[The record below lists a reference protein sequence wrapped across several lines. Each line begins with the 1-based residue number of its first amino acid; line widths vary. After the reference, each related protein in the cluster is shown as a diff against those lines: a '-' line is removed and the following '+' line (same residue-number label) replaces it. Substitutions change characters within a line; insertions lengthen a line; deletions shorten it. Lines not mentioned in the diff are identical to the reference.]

1 MAAGESISPVPD
13 STLTAPPGASTP
25 SGSPPQPIAQASA
38 HSPAEPGSDDATS
51 QEDGRLSW
59 RALNQGSASERL
71 QAGRGLIAQ
80 ARHRQA
86 RLELWQGER
95 CLQAIP
101 LGDERVRIG
110 RDPCCEL
117 RAEAEGVSRVHAF
130 VEKDRPQD
138 RDWVLEDFNSANG
151 LYRRDRRIRA
161 IRLRHGDEVQLG
173 SPLREAPRL
182 RYHHPRSPWEQL
194 LHGVGLA
201 SLIGSGAVIGG
212 LLLLSTISGGSR
224 VDFIGGPVKI
234 VADDGRRIDS
244 REGAATA
251 LPTLE
256 DYPLV
261 LRQALLASEDAH
273 FGWNSGLDIG
283 GTLRSLV
290 RRSGGGSGLTQQVAR
305 MVYPWVKNGNPTSIW
320 PWVRTPETD
329 ANGDPTRWGVLA
341 RKIRELPM
349 SWQLETRFN
358 KNEILKLYLDRAYLG
373 LGAEGFE
380 QGAQLYF
387 RKSARQLN
395 ASEAAYLVGL
405 LPSPNGYN
413 ICAPTPGELRA
424 ERLAREQKTG
434 KPQTPLPDEQV
445 WTPKLRRDL
454 VLRRMLEEGYLSRE
468 QYRDAVRSPLI
479 FDAAACQQSRWV
491 SYPFFSDYAMW
502 EMEGQRFSLNI
513 DPAKEGGNYHVVA
526 TIAPELQARAQNVVR
541 QFLESEARPLGVNQ
555 AALISMEV
563 STGKI
568 LAYVGGGD
576 YKFDRVQSLR
586 QPGSTFKL
594 FTYLAALEQGIQP
607 GERISCA
614 PIFQLESG
622 CRGGAAALSMSDGLA
637 YSENPVAL
645 HLADQVGFDKVIEMA
660 RRLGISSPHLQP
672 DPSMVL
678 GGNEVLLYEM
688 ARAFAVVANGGRTV
702 PMHGVDRIYDLAICR
717 SELALDR
724 CPSRGIFAPLP
735 EKPQQ
740 LLAPDIAA
748 QMDAMLR
755 RGVEVGTGRNASVVA
770 DARGKT
776 GTTNDGRD
784 AWFIGYSPSKGI
796 LTGVWLGND
805 DSSAA
810 EASAGALAAELWGRF
825 MRQV

>member
-1 MAAGESISPVPD
+1 VNLNTPGRHAEEADTTAAANAAPDESE
-13 STLTAPPGASTP
+13 PP
-25 SGSPPQPIAQASA
+25 
-38 HSPAEPGSDDATS
+38 
-51 QEDGRLSW
+51 LSW
-59 RALNQGSASERL
+59 RELGHGSREQRL
-71 QAGRGLIAQ
+71 EAARRLLQQ
-80 ARHRQA
+80 ARHWEP
-86 RLELWQGER
+86 RLELWQGEQ
-95 CLQAIP
+95 CLQSLP
-101 LGDERVRIG
+101 LAEERIRIG

-117 RAEAEGVSRVHAF
+117 QASGEGVSRVHAF
-130 VEKDRPQD
+130 IEKDRPQD

-151 LYRRDRRIRA
+151 LYWHDRRIRA

-173 SPLREAPRL
+173 SPLRDAPRL
-182 RYHHPRSPWEQL
+182 RYHHPRSPWERVV
-194 LHGVGLA
+194 HGVGLA
-201 SLIGSGAVIGG
+201 SLIGSGAVIAS
-212 LLLLSTISGGSR
+212 LLLLSSISGGSR

-234 VADDGRRIDS
+234 VSADGRRIDS
-244 REGAATA
+244 REGASTA
-251 LPTLE
+251 LPALE

-261 LRQALLASEDAH
+261 LRRALLASEDAN

-305 MVYPWVKNGNPTSIW
+305 MVYPWVKNGNPNSIW

-341 RKIRELPM
+341 RKLRELPV

-380 QGAQLYF
+380 QASQLYF

-413 ICAPTPGELRA
+413 ICAPSPSELRS
-424 ERLAREQKTG
+424 ERLERERETG
-434 KPQTPLPDEQV
+434 KPETPLPDEQV

-468 QYRDAVRSPLI
+468 EYRDALRQPLS
-479 FDAAACQQSRWV
+479 FDASACRQSRWV

-502 EMEGQRFSLNI
+502 ELEGPRFSLNI
-513 DPAKEGGNYHVVA
+513 DASKEGGNYHVVA
-526 TIAPELQARAQNVVR
+526 TIDPQLQELAQRSVQR
-541 QFLESEARPLGVNQ
+541 FLESEARPLGVHQ
-555 AALISMEV
+555 AALISLDV
-563 STGKI
+563 RSGRI

-594 FTYLAALEQGIQP
+594 FTYLAALEQGIEP
-607 GERISCA
+607 GEAISCA
-614 PIFQLESG
+614 PIYQLEVG
-622 CRGGAAALSMSDGLA
+622 CLRGGAAMSMADGLA

-645 HLADQVGFDKVIEMA
+645 HLAERAGFDQVIAMA

-702 PMHGVDRIYDLAICR
+702 PMHGVERIYDLGICK
-717 SELALDR
+717 SSLALSS
-724 CPSRGIFAPLP
+724 CPERGIFRPLG

-740 LLAPDIAA
+740 LLAPAIAE

-755 RGVEVGTGRNASVVA
+755 RAVESGTGRNAGVVA

-784 AWFIGYSPSKGI
+784 AWFIGYSPNKGI
-796 LTGVWLGND
+796 LTGIWLGND
-805 DSSAA
+805 DSTPA
-810 EASAGALAAELWGRF
+810 EASAGALAAELWGEF
-825 MRQV
+825 MGRV